1 LERPFADAAL
11 AARIEAFA
19 ALENERFVNAAQ
31 RWRPDGDAEAR
42 WIAGGCAAFI
52 GPGAP
57 VNQASGLAMEGPV
70 LPAHIDELEAFFMAH
85 GVPAYVNVC
94 PLAHASLAIELS
106 RRHYR
111 LAGFENVLVRPLGHA
126 EEDIAPD
133 PAVDIRE
140 IDPVD
145 ALMWGRQVVLGF
157 SAPDEPTDAEDAF
170 AEVLARV
177 DGLTR
182 LIAYV
187 DGAPAAT
194 AELVIR
200 DDIGWLSADTT
211 LPAYRGRGL
220 QSALQRRRL
229 ELSAAAGCGLAVTE
243 SRPGS
248 GSQRNMER
256 LGFRIAYT
264 RVDLCREV

>member
-1 LERPFADAAL
+1 MDGSFADATL
-11 AARIEAFA
+11 AARLEAFA
-19 ALENERFVNAAQ
+19 ALENERFVHAAR
-31 RWRPDGDAEAR
+31 RWRPDGDADAR
-42 WIAGGCAAFI
+42 WIAGGCASFV

-57 VNQASGLAMEGPV
+57 VNQASGLAMDGPV
-70 LPAHIDELEAFFMAH
+70 LPSHVDELEAFFAWH

-94 PLAHASLAIELS
+94 PHAHASLGVELS

-111 LAGFENVLVRPLGHA
+111 VAGFENVLMRPLTAAG
-126 EEDIAPD
+126 DD
-133 PAVDIRE
+133 PAPNSDVDIRVV
-140 IDPVD
+140 DDAD
-145 ALMWGRQVVLGF
+145 ALMWAQQVVLGF
-157 SAPDEPTDAEDAF
+157 AAPDEPTVAEDEF

-182 LIAYV
+182 LLAFV

-194 AELVIR
+194 AELAAR
-200 DDIGWLSADTT
+200 DGIGWLSADTT

-229 ELSAAAGCGLAVTE
+229 HLAAEAGCSLAVTE

-256 LGFRIAYT
+256 LGFHVAYT

>member
-1 LERPFADAAL
+1 MDRPFADAAL

-19 ALENERFVNAAQ
+19 ALENERFVQAAQ

-42 WIAGGCAAFI
+42 WIAGGCAAFV

-57 VNQASGLAMEGPV
+57 VNQASGLAMDGPIA
-70 LPAHIDELEAFFMAH
+70 PAHIDELESFFAAH

-94 PLAHASLAIELS
+94 PLAHASLWVELS

-111 LAGFENVLVRPLGHA
+111 VAGFENVLVRPLGHA
-126 EEDIAPD
+126 GDDIAPE
-133 PAVDIRE
+133 PSADIRQ
-140 IDPVD
+140 IDD
-145 ALMWGRQVVLGF
+145 ANALMWGRQVVLGF
-157 SAPDEPTDAEDAF
+157 AAPDEPTTAEDDF

-182 LIAYV
+182 LIAFV

-200 DDIGWLSADTT
+200 DGIGWLSADTT
-211 LPAYRGRGL
+211 LPAFRGRGL
-220 QSALQRRRL
+220 QTALQRRRL
-229 ELSAAAGCGLAVTE
+229 QLSAAAGCTLAVTE

>member
-1 LERPFADAAL
+1 MDGPFADAAL
-11 AARIEAFA
+11 AARLEGFA
-19 ALENERFVNAAQ
+19 ALENERFVAAAQ

-42 WIAGGCAAFI
+42 WIAGGCASFI

-57 VNQASGLAMEGPV
+57 VNQASGLAMDGPV
-70 LPAHIDELEAFFMAH
+70 VPAHIDELEVFFQAH

-94 PLAHASLAIELS
+94 PLAHTSLAIELS

-111 LAGFENVLVRPLGHA
+111 VAGFENVLVRSLGRA
-126 EEDIAPD
+126 GDDIAPD
-133 PAVDIRE
+133 PGVDVRE
-140 IDPVD
+140 IGDMD

-157 SAPDEPTDAEDAF
+157 AAPDEPTAAEDDF

-177 DGLTR
+177 EGLTR

-187 DGAPAAT
+187 DGEPAAT
-194 AELVIR
+194 AELVVR
-200 DDIGWLSADTT
+200 DGIGWLSADTT

-220 QSALQRRRL
+220 QTALQRRRL
-229 ELSAAAGCGLAVTE
+229 ELSAAAGCSLAVTE

>member
-1 LERPFADAAL
+1 MDGPFADAAL
-11 AARIEAFA
+11 AARLEAFA
-19 ALENERFVNAAQ
+19 ALENERFAEAAL

-42 WIAGGCAAFI
+42 WIAGGCASFI
-52 GPGAP
+52 GAGAP
-57 VNQASGLAMEGPV
+57 VNQASGLAMDGPV
-70 LPAHIDELEAFFMAH
+70 LPAHVDELEAFFAAH

-94 PLAHASLAIELS
+94 PLAHTSLAMELS

-111 LAGFENVLVRPLGHA
+111 VAGFENVLLRSLGHA
-126 EEDIAPD
+126 DDDIAPD
-133 PAVDIRE
+133 PGVDIRE
-140 IDPVD
+140 IDDMD

-157 SAPDEPTDAEDAF
+157 AAPDEPTEAEDDF

-187 DGAPAAT
+187 DDAPAAT

-200 DDIGWLSADTT
+200 DGIGWLSADTT
-211 LPAYRGRGL
+211 LPACRGRGL
-220 QSALQRRRL
+220 QTALQRRRL
-229 ELSAAAGCGLAVTE
+229 ELCAVAGCSLAVTE